1 MKTATTFSALT
12 MTVLHL
18 VRCTFLAA
26 GASFLLLEVRKSPPK
41 VPDFGGWHRSGG
53 EVSGSSDLSSVVP
66 E

>member
-26 GASFLLLEVRKSPPK
+26 GAGFLLLEVRKSPPK
-41 VPDFGGWHRSGG
+41 FPDFGGWHRSGG
-53 EVSGSSDLSSVVP
+53 EVSGISDLSSVVP